1 MGIVLRRL
9 RIWRASSLLIWAAV
23 AVGCAT
29 FSGVRDPANIAL
41 MTAAAAGDSGRVK
54 ELIAQGTKVDF
65 TDRGLSP
72 LGAAII
78 GGHIVTARA
87 LLEAGAT
94 ADLELENGN
103 RALMIAARRGNRDAV
118 KLLLDF
124 KANPRAKNH
133 SGETALQLAAWDG
146 HAALVQPLVA
156 AGADPNSRDAA
167 DTTPLLAAAGREKT
181 EAVRALIQAG
191 ADVNAG
197 GLNGGVTP
205 LLLAAGYGH
214 VHTVRALLGAGA
226 EVNATASGITAL
238 RIAAA
243 MGNVLMIKDLIAAG
257 ARINDRDPQGRTA
270 LTLARQ
276 GKHQGIVTILQSAGA
291 RK

>member
-1 MGIVLRRL
+1 V
-9 RIWRASSLLIWAAV
+9 
-23 AVGCAT
+23 
-29 FSGVRDPANIAL
+29 
-41 MTAAAAGDSGRVK
+41 
-54 ELIAQGTKVDF
+54 
-65 TDRGLSP
+65 
-72 LGAAII
+72 
-78 GGHIVTARA
+78 
-87 LLEAGAT
+87 
-94 ADLELENGN
+94 
-103 RALMIAARRGNRDAV
+103 
-118 KLLLDF
+118 
-124 KANPRAKNH
+124 
-133 SGETALQLAAWDG
+133 
-146 HAALVQPLVA
+146 
-156 AGADPNSRDAA
+156 
-167 DTTPLLAAAGREKT
+167 GREKT
-181 EAVRALIQAG
+181 DVVKALIQAG

-276 GKHQGIVTILQSAGA
+276 GKHQEIVTILQSAGA
-291 RK
+291 RE